1 VELCQ
6 TGEEDWPVK
15 KPGMVAVPC
24 LLLGWWQNEVI
35 FDNIL
40 LTDSEEE
47 AAEYRAK
54 YWKPKFE
61 KEQQLAKEKTEKDA
75 EDRKAKEP
83 KLSFKVQYSTV

>member
-1 VELCQ
+1 
-6 TGEEDWPVK
+6 
-15 KPGMVAVPC
+15 M
-24 LLLGWWQNEVI
+24 I

-61 KEQQLAKEKTEKDA
+61 KEMKLLKEKEAKETE
-75 EDRKAKEP
+75 ERKSKEP
-83 KLSFKVQYSTV
+83 KVSFKVQGHL